1 MLRPGESPLY
11 LLALGPVARLLPGI
25 TDAPVAEQKLNKMK
39 KGRKNSILAL
49 LPNENKKST
58 NE

>member
-1 MLRPGESPLY
+1 MLRPGESPPD
-11 LLALGPVARLLPGI
+11 LLALCLVARVLPGI
-25 TDAPVAEQKLNKMK
+25 TDAPVPEQKLNKMK
-39 KGRKNSILAL
+39 KGRKNNILAL